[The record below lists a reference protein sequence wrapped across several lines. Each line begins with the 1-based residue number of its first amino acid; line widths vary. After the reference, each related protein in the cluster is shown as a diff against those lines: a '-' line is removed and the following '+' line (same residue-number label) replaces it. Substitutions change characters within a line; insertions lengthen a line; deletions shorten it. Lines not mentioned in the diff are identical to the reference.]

1 MNVSAVSPRVLPERL
16 RRYARETG
24 VSRAAKG
31 VARRLGVDVIRRH
44 YYSPIPDVPRL
55 PHEVWT
61 RESELRGVKLDLEAG
76 LEFVQ
81 RRLACALAEYTPPEQ
96 PTSNPRDFYLDNGF
110 YGAVDAE
117 LLFAMVRHIQ
127 PRRVIELG
135 AGASTLIIADARG
148 RNGLRSSDHRV
159 FDPFPRPGLTDV
171 LAQVA
176 ELRRASATEIPLQE
190 FLLLEAGD
198 LLFVDTT
205 HTVKIGSD
213 VNRIILDVLPA
224 LAPGVFVHFHDIFL
238 PWDYPRRLLDIGFFW
253 AEQYLLQAF
262 LALNHQFEI
271 VLPVHALY
279 RRYPAEVAGLV
290 RSAPP
295 IMPPSSFWLRRMD
308 SP

>member
-1 MNVSAVSPRVLPERL
+1 MPLVIWLARPAPAPFGRSRPTSTGPRYGSRYASAIRADGGRLEVPRVNVSAVSPRVLPERL

-135 AGASTLIIADARG
+135 AGASTLDHCG
-148 RNGLRSSDHRV
+148 RPRCETALRSSDHRV

-213 VNRIILDVLPA
+213 VNRIILDVLPGA
-224 LAPGVFVHFHDIFL
+224 CA
-238 PWDYPRRLLDIGFFW
+238 RRLCP
-253 AEQYLLQAF
+253 
-262 LALNHQFEI
+262 
-271 VLPVHALY
+271 LPRHL
-279 RRYPAEVAGLV
+279 PAVGL
-290 RSAPP
+290 SAPAA
-295 IMPPSSFWLRRMD
+295 
-308 SP
+308 